1 MLNKLLKYDLKN
13 IFKIMVPIYIVAILM
28 STLARGAYY
37 LSDKIT
43 LFQIS
48 YAFIFAI
55 YIVATFYLPFATWII
70 GCIRF
75 YKNIVKD
82 EGYLMNTLPV
92 KKSSLILTNYYY
104 SSNSRK
110 HFSISHLSWYWYIW
124 NLCPNCRCY
133 LGLRS
138 FKRL

>member
-48 YAFIFAI
+48 
-55 YIVATFYLPFATWII
+55 
-70 GCIRF
+70 
-75 YKNIVKD
+75 
-82 EGYLMNTLPV
+82 
-92 KKSSLILTNYYY
+92 
-104 SSNSRK
+104 
-110 HFSISHLSWYWYIW
+110 
-124 NLCPNCRCY
+124 
-133 LGLRS
+133 
-138 FKRL
+138 

>member
-55 YIVATFYLPFATWII
+55 YI
-70 GCIRF
+70 
-75 YKNIVKD
+75 
-82 EGYLMNTLPV
+82 
-92 KKSSLILTNYYY
+92 
-104 SSNSRK
+104 
-110 HFSISHLSWYWYIW
+110 
-124 NLCPNCRCY
+124 
-133 LGLRS
+133 
-138 FKRL
+138 